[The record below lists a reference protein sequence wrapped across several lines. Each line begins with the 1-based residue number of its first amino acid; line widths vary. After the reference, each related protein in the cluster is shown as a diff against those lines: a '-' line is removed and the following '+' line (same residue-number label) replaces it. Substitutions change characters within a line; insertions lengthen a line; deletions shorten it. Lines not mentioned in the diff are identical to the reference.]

1 MADIQGG
8 APLPVSQAAGPVQGS
23 EAIPVYVTDEA
34 VNPGAMAGPAVRVY
48 AVTDADIASGKY
60 KVKGGQAVRVM
71 ISRNAGRGV
80 SGGPVIAVRKVGGPG
95 IFS

>member
-8 APLPVSQAAGPVQGS
+8 VPLPVSQSGGAVQGG

-34 VNPGAMAGPAVRVY
+34 VNPGAQGGPAVRVY

-60 KVKGGQAVRVM
+60 KVRGGPAVRVM
-71 ISRNAGRGV
+71 ISRNAGRAV
-80 SGGPVIAVRKVGGPG
+80 RGGAVIAVRKVGGPG